1 MLKVLLII
9 PFITVNCWFFAQSLT
24 YKYSIPLIDKNE
36 IWTPDNTG
44 NVYLYGSDI
53 LEKKSNG
60 QLPSFSQSIKSVGI
74 IDDIL
79 PINALKTYLFS
90 ESQQQL
96 CLIDNTL
103 SIQSSCLDLE
113 KYEIQYALKCAIS
126 GRPNLIY
133 IYDQFNSTLFL
144 VNTKTKT
151 IVQKVPNLE
160 GILNHEIEI
169 AELKE
174 YENDLYIRT
183 STNNVYQFDMFL
195 NLKKQLPE
203 TSKGLNFHKN
213 SIVEIDNN
221 LLIFNHLKS
230 SEKKIIP
237 IENISATELK
247 IMGNSFYFSTE
258 FKIKVYEYNPN

>member
-24 YKYSIPLIDKNE
+24 YKYSIPLNDKNE

-103 SIQSSCLDLE
+103 SIQSTCLDLE
-113 KYEIQYALKCAIS
+113 EYEIQYALKCAIS

-144 VNTKTKT
+144 INTKTNS
-151 IVQKVPNLE
+151 IIQKVPNLE
-160 GILNHEIEI
+160 GILNVELEIS
-169 AELKE
+169 ELKE
-174 YENDLYIRT
+174 YENELFIRT
-183 STNNVYQFDMFL
+183 TSDNIYQFDMFL

-203 TSKGLNFHKN
+203 TITALNFHKK
-213 SIVEIDNN
+213 SIVEIEDNV
-221 LLIFNHLKS
+221 LIFRNLDS
-230 SEKKIIP
+230 NEKKIIP
-237 IENISATELK
+237 LENISANELK

-258 FKIKVYEYNPN
+258 FEIRVYEYNPN